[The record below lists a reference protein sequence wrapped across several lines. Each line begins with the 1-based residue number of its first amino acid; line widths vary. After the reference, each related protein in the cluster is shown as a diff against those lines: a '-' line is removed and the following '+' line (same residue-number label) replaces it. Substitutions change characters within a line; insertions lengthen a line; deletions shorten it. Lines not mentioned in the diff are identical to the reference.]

1 MCRILNIFLF
11 LCLVA
16 PAAAQQT
23 LSLDSCRMLALRN
36 NKRLGISRMK
46 QEVALNKRKIAKTKY
61 LPRID
66 IMGGYEFTS
75 KEISLLNG
83 YQKSAL
89 VNIGTTTSTQLGN
102 EITPIISGLAQQGIL
117 TPEQAS
123 QLGNIFNKVGTSMG
137 EALNHTGQRIVDAFD
152 TDTRNMFMASVM
164 LKQPLYMGGT
174 IIAANK
180 IAQINEVLTHNET
193 DAITQNTIYETEQA
207 YWTVVSLKH
216 KQKLANSFLEL
227 VKKLDDD
234 VYKMINEGVATRADG
249 LKVDVKVNEAEMAV
263 TQVENGLSLAK
274 MYLCQLCGLPLD
286 SDLTLS
292 DEDSSNIT
300 SEEIQFV
307 SDKEMAMSNRPELK
321 MLQNVVD
328 ISKQK
333 TKIARASYLPQ
344 VAMTAGYMTTNPNI
358 YNGFEN
364 RFSGVWNVGVIVK
377 VPVWNWF
384 ESEYKVRSS
393 KIETSIADM
402 EMNEVKEKI
411 ELQVSQSNFK
421 VNEARRRLA
430 MAHKNV
436 KSADEN
442 LRSANLGFKEGVM
455 QTTDVMEA
463 QTVWKQAQSQLI
475 DAEIEVKL
483 CQINQ
488 KKALGVLKR

>member
-1 MCRILNIFLF
+1 MNRILNIFLF
-11 LCLVA
+11 LCITA
-16 PAAAQQT
+16 SAAAQQT

-46 QEVALNKRKIAKTKY
+46 QDVARNTSKIAKTKY
-61 LPRID
+61 LPKID
-66 IMGGYEFTS
+66 VMGGYEFTS

-83 YQKSAL
+83 NQKNAL
-89 VNIGTTTSTQLGN
+89 VNIGTTSSTQLGN
-102 EITPIISGLAQQGIL
+102 EIAPIISGLAQQGVL
-117 TPEQAS
+117 TPEQAA

-137 EALNHTGQRIVDAFD
+137 DALNHSGQRIVDAFD
-152 TDTRNMFMASVM
+152 TDTRNMFMVSVM
-164 LKQPLYMGGT
+164 LKQPIYMGGA
-174 IIAANK
+174 IVAANR
-180 IAQINEVLTHNET
+180 IASINEALTQNET
-193 DAITQNTIYETEQA
+193 ETITQNTIYETEQA

-234 VYKMINEGVATRADG
+234 VYKMIREGVATRADG
-249 LKVDVKVNEAEMAV
+249 LKVDVKVNEAEMTV

-286 SDLTLS
+286 SDITLS
-292 DEDSSNIT
+292 DEENGNVT
-300 SEEIQFV
+300 SEDKQFL
-307 SDKEMAMSNRPELK
+307 SDKETAMSNRPELK
-321 MLQNVVD
+321 MLENVVD

-333 TKIARASYLPQ
+333 TKIAKASYLPQ
-344 VAMTAGYMTTNPNI
+344 IAMTAGYLTTNPNI

-364 RFSGVWNVGVIVK
+364 KFSGVWNVGVMVK
-377 VPVWNWF
+377 IPVWNWF

-393 KIETSIADM
+393 RIETTIANM
-402 EMNEVKEKI
+402 EMDEIKEKI

-430 MAHKNV
+430 MAQKNV

-442 LRSANLGFKEGVM
+442 LRCANIGFKEGVM
-455 QTTDVMEA
+455 QTTEVMEA
-463 QTVWKQAQSQLI
+463 QTAWRQAQSQLI